1 MSSKTDGEVSPT
13 LKVKNHIELI
23 DFNAV
28 TAMIAFSKIISFYQK
43 KYIECDKIYLILGL
57 TGLLHSLFC
66 YKWPVDIFTILSNY
80 LSLFN
85 ISLLRFNKMLL
96 VCCSPILRQTTWWPN
111 AWSMQPLK
119 SISWTSPGFALSVRS
134 FPCLIRDN
142 AMLLINNQ
150 WSSL

>member
-66 YKWPVDIFTILSNY
+66 YKWPVDIFTILSNC
-80 LSLFN
+80 LSLSSYFSFKVQQDVAGLLQPYFAPDN
-85 ISLLRFNKMLL
+85 LVAKCLEYAATQEHIMDFTRLRALGSLFSML
-96 VCCSPILRQTTWWPN
+96 
-111 AWSMQPLK
+111 
-119 SISWTSPGFALSVRS
+119 
-134 FPCLIRDN
+134 
-142 AMLLINNQ
+142 NQ
-150 WSSL
+150 G